1 MLKNYLKIAL
11 RNLLRFKAYSIVNL
25 LGLSIGL
32 TIGVLIL
39 LFVTDELSY
48 DQFHVKSDRIFKVV
62 TLDTQKGFMET
73 NDWPVGYKLKTEYPG
88 VESVLYTRR
97 AGPSM
102 MVYFEKKRYEHDIFY
117 ASKDFFEL
125 FSFPLLEGDPST
137 ALALPFS
144 LVITHDMKK
153 RYFGSEPALGK
164 SLTLGDSLE
173 FVITGVTAEL
183 PIQSHI
189 QFDML
194 ASFTTYEELKPD
206 FTYTGSWGNF
216 NMRNY
221 ILLAEEA
228 DAGDLRKN
236 IRGLYQSNIGDWLKE
251 MGVSF
256 HLDLI
261 PLSQVYLYPGLANGF
276 GPKGSLDRVYLV
288 AAIAVFVI
296 LLACINFVNLTTARS
311 VYRAREV
318 GLRKTVGSTRSALFW
333 QFLGEALVL
342 TLLAFCSVA
351 ILIDLVL
358 PYFNHL
364 MGKSYELSSLF
375 NLKVITGVI
384 VLVLTVA
391 GMAGFYPA
399 LVLSGFKPVDVLKG
413 RVQSGT
419 RGGRLRRVLV
429 VFQFL
434 VSGGL
439 VLATLLVLNQLD
451 YMRSKNLGF
460 QKEQVLVLDATR
472 VPRSASHGSFKNN
485 LLALTG
491 VKDVSFTNAL
501 PGRPGWQGQWAY
513 PGSIEEG
520 QHVDTEYMAIDEN
533 YLDVLGLELMA
544 GHNFSPSNKAEL
556 EEGLIINETTVY
568 QMGWQDA
575 ENALGKE
582 IVSPS
587 GYPEGKVIGVVKD
600 YHGMG
605 LQENI
610 WPMAMDYASHEQG
623 RYYALR
629 IETAQVLSLM
639 EQIKKGWQ
647 THLGDYMFEYFFLD
661 DDFERQYQAEERLM
675 QVFTLFSML
684 TLIIAGIGLLGL
696 VSFLVLSRKRE
707 ISIRKVLGASLLSI
721 AGLLSKEFVLLV
733 LLANIITAPIAW
745 YLGNQWLNGFAF
757 HVNINPVIFLITL
770 VVTLV
775 MAVLTVGVQ
784 TLKAGLANPA
794 EALRSE

>member
-1 MLKNYLKIAL
+1 MLKNYLKIAI

-48 DQFHVKSDRIFKVV
+48 DGFHAKSDRIFKVV
-62 TLDTQKGFMET
+62 TLDTQEGIMET
-73 NDWPVGYKLKTEYPG
+73 NDWPVGYKLKTGYPG

-97 AGPSM
+97 ASPSM
-102 MVYFEKKRYEHDIFY
+102 MVYFEKKRYEHDVFY
-117 ASKDFFEL
+117 ASEDFFKL
-125 FSFPLLEGDPST
+125 FSFQLMEGNPST
-137 ALALPFS
+137 ALAEPFS
-144 LVITHDMKK
+144 LVITNEMKK
-153 RYFGSEPALGK
+153 RYFGPGPALGK
-164 SLTLGDSLE
+164 SLTLRDSLE
-173 FVITGVTAEL
+173 FVITGVAADL
-183 PIQSHI
+183 PVQSHI

-194 ASFTTYEELKPD
+194 ASFTTYEELNPG

-216 NMRNY
+216 SMRNY

-236 IRGLYQSNIGDWLKE
+236 IRGLYERNIGDWLKE

-261 PLSQVYLYPGLANGF
+261 PLPQVYLYPGLTNGF

-288 AAIAVFVI
+288 AAIAIFVI

-351 ILIDLVL
+351 VLIDLVL

-375 NLKVITGVI
+375 NVKVMAGII
-384 VLVLTVA
+384 ILVLTVA

-399 LVLSGFKPVDVLKG
+399 LVLSGFKPVEVLKG
-413 RVQSGT
+413 RMQSGT

-434 VSGGL
+434 VSAGL

-460 QKEQVLVLDATR
+460 QKEQVLVLDVTR
-472 VPRSASHGSFKNN
+472 VPKSASHGSFKNS
-485 LLALTG
+485 LLSFAG

-533 YLDVLGLELMA
+533 YIDVLGLELIA
-544 GHNFSPSNKAEL
+544 GHNFDLNNKAEL
-556 EEGLIINETTVY
+556 EEGLIINETTVN
-568 QMGWQDA
+568 QMGWYTA

-587 GYPEGKVIGVVKD
+587 RRPEGKVIGVVKD

-605 LQENI
+605 LQEDI
-610 WPMAMDYASHEQG
+610 WPMAMDYSSYEYGQ
-623 RYYALR
+623 YYAVR
-629 IETAQVLSLM
+629 VESG
-639 EQIKKGWQ
+639 QIPTLVEKVKKSWQ
-647 THLGDYMFEYFFLD
+647 AHLGDYTYEYFFLD
-661 DDFERQYQAEERLM
+661 DDFEQQYQSEEKLM
-675 QVFTLFSML
+675 QVFTLFSSL
-684 TLIIAGIGLLGL
+684 TLVIAGIGLLGL
-696 VSFLVLSRKRE
+696 VSFLVLSRRRE
-707 ISIRKVLGASLLSI
+707 ISIRKVLGASLLSVT
-721 AGLLSKEFVLLV
+721 GLLSKEFVLLV
-733 LLANIITAPIAW
+733 LLANAITAPIAW
-745 YLGNQWLNGFAF
+745 YLGNQWLNSFAF
-757 HVNINPVIFLITL
+757 HMDINPVIFLITL